1 MSFERDL
8 RIRRISKSHQK
19 HKEKVESV
27 FQISPK
33 ETEIIVK
40 EFKDI
45 KTASRALGITARRLM
60 KSLEATPYNEYET
73 CLDFFNRHAGQYSP
87 HFTAK
92 DLYKES
98 DVGRILEGTLACTPQ
113 NRDKLLYSL
122 LFYGYKK
129 TACECCGLTPKM
141 RQQDGTYPFILTFK
155 DMKKIKDFSLDN
167 LQVVCY
173 NCSYT
178 KMSDYAYSMKGVK
191 KIRKAGIKLIDK
203 LDTQWEAINYNLDNK
218 TLTEAEI
225 DYNKQFEYLH
235 EKTKKE
241 GSSNER
247 INKLLDKFAKVIEK
261 D

>member
-8 RIRRISKSHQK
+8 RIRRISKSRLK
-19 HKEKVESV
+19 NKEKINNI
-27 FQISPK
+27 FQITPK

-45 KTASRALGITARRLM
+45 KTASRALGISSLRLTNAL
-60 KSLEATPYNEYET
+60 KSTPYNEYET

-98 DVGRILEGTLACTPQ
+98 DVGRILEGTMPCTPQ
-113 NRDKLLYSL
+113 NRNKLLYSL

-141 RQQDGTYPFILTFK
+141 RPQDGTYPFILTLK

-191 KIRKAGIKLIDK
+191 KLRKAGIKLIEK
-203 LDTQWEAINYNLDNK
+203 LDTNWEAINYNLDNK
-218 TLTEAEI
+218 LLTETET

-247 INKLLDKFAKVIEK
+247 INKLLDKFAKVVGN